1 MIKKQ
6 ICGIEIAATMMLLLI
21 AVNTALVVPV
31 NAQPTE
37 WHVYPGDSVQAAVDA
52 AEEGDVIYLH
62 PGYFMGCNEEIQLNK
77 CVTIIRMEATSVQPE
92 VDDDGNPV
100 GETME
105 PFVVGD
111 PNVFVIPA
119 STEWTAITIQRIES
133 SDRTPIEGVP
143 VLTPLGTIALIGLL
157 AGIVAVRIRKKR

>member
-1 MIKKQ
+1 MIKEH
-6 ICGIEIAATMMLLLI
+6 ICEIEIAATMMILLI
-21 AVNTALVVPV
+21 AVNTVLVVPV

-37 WHVYPGDSVQAAVDA
+37 WHVYPGESVQATVDA

-62 PGYFMGCNEEIQLNK
+62 PGYFMGCNEEIRLNK

-92 VDDDGNPV
+92 LDDDGNPV

-119 STEWTAITIQRIES
+119 STEWNAITIQKIES
-133 SDRTPIEGVP
+133 SDRTPVEGVP
-143 VLTPLGTIALIGLL
+143 VLTPLGIIALISLL
-157 AGIVAVRIRKKR
+157 SGIVAVRIRKKR